1 MATSHHAADSVPIP
15 DVVQLIVV
23 AFVGLAGVAFAV
35 VGSLLSF
42 FVDQALVRETV
53 SSGQITLLTV
63 ERTISEAEMAALGTD
78 VANWL
83 GIGLL
88 VTGVVLTL
96 FAGVYGLT
104 QYRVWKQTDPAT
116 DRQQARQAAIV
127 GAVVAAVLSFVPL
140 SPLLGGGVAGYLS
153 SSGGTDA
160 TRVGAV
166 AGLLV
171 AIPAVLLIGFTTV
184 GLYAGL
190 AVFAESS
197 LRLLILGV
205 MTASALFV
213 LAVSV
218 GLGGLGGYLVPVAAD
233 Q

>member
-1 MATSHHAADSVPIP
+1 V
-15 DVVQLIVV
+15 
-23 AFVGLAGVAFAV
+23 F
-35 VGSLLSF
+35 
-42 FVDQALVRETV
+42 
-53 SSGQITLLTV
+53 
-63 ERTISEAEMAALGTD
+63 
-78 VANWL
+78 
-83 GIGLL
+83 
-88 VTGVVLTL
+88 
-96 FAGVYGLT
+96 
-104 QYRVWKQTDPAT
+104 
-116 DRQQARQAAIV
+116 
-127 GAVVAAVLSFVPL
+127 
-140 SPLLGGGVAGYLS
+140 
-153 SSGGTDA
+153 
-160 TRVGAV
+160 
-166 AGLLV
+166 LV